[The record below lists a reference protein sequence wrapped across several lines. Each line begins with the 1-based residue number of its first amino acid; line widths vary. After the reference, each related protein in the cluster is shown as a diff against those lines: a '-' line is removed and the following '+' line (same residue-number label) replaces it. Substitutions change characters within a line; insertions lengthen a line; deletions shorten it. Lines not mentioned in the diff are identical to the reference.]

1 MLPANLGRAVG
12 PSRPP
17 LDPWSRAGYLR
28 GNEDLPTRRKNPPAR
43 DIRSNLA
50 VQMGTTR
57 M

>member
-12 PSRPP
+12 PSRPH
-17 LDPWSRAGYLR
+17 LDPWTRAGYLR
-28 GNEDLPTRRKNPPAR
+28 GNEDLLTRWKNPSAR